1 MCLGNC
7 KEKMQTLIENNSKQ
21 NFKTSLLENLH
32 FVAEDNL
39 VGRTRVFV
47 SMCKGFNL
55 VFFLN
60 YSQISISY
68 SSYKI

>member
-47 SMCKGFNL
+47 SMCEGFNL